1 MKAKRFQ
8 QKRKSVCASHKR
20 YSRGIKKYTRV
31 QRKEILVIKVAS
43 ALKEIPVEETT
54 QRSFQKFE
62 KFQQQEAA

>member
-8 QKRKSVCASHKR
+8 EKRKTVCVSHER

-31 QRKEILVIKVAS
+31 QRKEVAS
-43 ALKEIPVEETT
+43 ALKGIPVEETT